1 VRATFRQFAIGCTLD
16 SGERLQHIEMR
27 FASAIAAALVLGLS
41 GCDDNAQTVSIRVAD
56 PAARYVIVLSST
68 DRAHLGLET
77 APALPATFTPHVRGY
92 GVVLNFSTLAQY
104 VANVDAAEAAARES
118 SAVLDD
124 VRALYG
130 KGRTGHAMS
139 REALD
144 AAIHRATTDAAQAE
158 LAHRQEDA
166 TFGRDAPWLSAE
178 EHDAILA
185 ALSSGRTVLVQAT
198 FPLGSSFRLKPGTL
212 SLTHLN
218 TQSSETAWTTASIW
232 EAPADPSMPGRS
244 YYGLVEGSDL
254 AQGEHVLVVA
264 PTGSPLTGVLVP
276 SESVVLS
283 EDKAWCYVFRAPNT
297 FQRLPIDP
305 NRTLAGGY
313 FVEKGIGVN
322 EPVVIKGAS
331 LLLARELGLALS
343 APD

>member
-1 VRATFRQFAIGCTLD
+1 MKL
-16 SGERLQHIEMR
+16 
-27 FASAIAAALVLGLS
+27 ASSIAAALALGLC
-41 GCDDNAQTVSIRVAD
+41 GCDNNVQAVSIRVSD
-56 PAARYVIVLSST
+56 PAARYVIALSSVE
-68 DRAHLGLET
+68 RAHLGVET
-77 APALPATFTPHVRGY
+77 APALAATFTPHVRGY
-92 GVVLNFSTLAQY
+92 GAVLNFSTLAQY

-144 AAIHRATTDAAQAE
+144 AAIHKATADATQLA

-166 TFGRDAPWLSAE
+166 AFGRDAPWLSAE
-178 EHDAILA
+178 QHDAILE
-185 ALSSGRTVLVQAT
+185 ALSSGHAVLVQAT
-198 FPLGSSFRLKPGTL
+198 FPLGIGFRSRPAAL

-218 TQSSETAWTTASIW
+218 SQSGETAWNTTTIW

-244 YYGLVEGSDL
+244 FYAIVEGSDL
-254 AQGEHVLVVA
+254 AQGEHVLVAA
-264 PTGSPLTGVLVP
+264 PTGAPLKGVLVP
-276 SESVVLS
+276 SEAVVLS
-283 EDKAWCYVFRAPNT
+283 EDKAWCYVLRSPRT

-313 FVEKGIGVN
+313 FVETGIAVN
-322 EPVVIKGAS
+322 QPVVIKGAS